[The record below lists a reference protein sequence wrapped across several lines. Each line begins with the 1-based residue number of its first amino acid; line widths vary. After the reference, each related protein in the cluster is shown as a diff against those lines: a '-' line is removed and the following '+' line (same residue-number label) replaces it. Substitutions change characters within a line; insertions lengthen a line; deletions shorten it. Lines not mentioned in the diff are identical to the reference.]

1 MYDLDPLLIS
11 VKVRRKSGYYRK
23 KNGFKKSG
31 DLQSMAKSVGED
43 GFFLGRNDDHVLAR
57 EDWKIAE
64 RMTKSLIDFAKAQNN
79 LKSSSSNSSGDVN
92 MYITLPNVKDYDT
105 FKKQLLN
112 SKEFEKAAQIA
123 TIDKALGKN
132 SLRKVK

>member
-1 MYDLDPLLIS
+1 
-11 VKVRRKSGYYRK
+11 
-23 KNGFKKSG
+23 
-31 DLQSMAKSVGED
+31 MAKSVGED